1 MKCFECGKKIDI
13 LADTCP
19 FCGAE
24 QFDDKPPVERV
35 VRQQSSPKINVR
47 LKRGLFQPIFSN
59 VEELLFGIHPNDKT
73 YKDLLELSVLTD
85 SGGRGKYKVE
95 IKEK

>member
-24 QFDDKPPVERV
+24 QFDDKPPVDPVFR
-35 VRQQSSPKINVR
+35 PKKVKQRKESQLIISDFDAVLLGLHKDDKEYEDY
-47 LKRGLFQPIFSN
+47 LKNCIML
-59 VEELLFGIHPNDKT
+59 GID
-73 YKDLLELSVLTD
+73 E
-85 SGGRGKYKVE
+85 
-95 IKEK
+95 